1 MKRLV
6 LICMA
11 GMLLVVT
18 GCATNKGTTKEGS
31 SLTYSQTTEQCEVSL
46 KENPSRMPYQLEVW
60 K

>member
-6 LICMA
+6 LVCMV

-18 GCATNKGTTKEGS
+18 GCAANKGTTKGES
-31 SLTYSQTTEQCEVSL
+31 SLIYSQTTEQCEVSL
-46 KENPSRMPYQLEVW
+46 KENPSKMRYQLEAW

>member
-6 LICMA
+6 LVCMA

-18 GCATNKGTTKEGS
+18 GCAANKGATKSES
-31 SLTYSQTTEQCEVSL
+31 SLIYSQTTEQCEVSL
-46 KENPSRMPYQLEVW
+46 KENPSRMKYQLEAW

>member
-6 LICMA
+6 PVCIA

-46 KENPSRMPYQLEVW
+46 KEKPSIMSYQLEAW

>member
-6 LICMA
+6 LVCMV

-18 GCATNKGTTKEGS
+18 GCAANRGTTKSES
-31 SLTYSQTTEQCEVSL
+31 SLIYSQTTEWCEVSL
-46 KENPSRMPYQLEVW
+46 KDNPSGVKYKLEAW

>member
-6 LICMA
+6 LVCMV

-18 GCATNKGTTKEGS
+18 GCAANRGTTKSKS
-31 SLTYSQTTEQCEVSL
+31 SLVYSQTTEQCEVSL
-46 KENPSRMPYQLEVW
+46 KENPSSGTCQLEAW

>member
-6 LICMA
+6 LVGMV

-18 GCATNKGTTKEGS
+18 GCATNRDTTKSES
-31 SLTYSQTTEQCEVSL
+31 SLVYNQTTEQCEVSL
-46 KENPSRMPYQLEVW
+46 KKNPSGIAYQLEAW